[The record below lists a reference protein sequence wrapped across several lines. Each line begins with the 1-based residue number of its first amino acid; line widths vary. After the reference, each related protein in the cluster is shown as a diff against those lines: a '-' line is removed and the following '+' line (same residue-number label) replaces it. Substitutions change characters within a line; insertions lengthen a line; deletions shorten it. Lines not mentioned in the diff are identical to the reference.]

1 MSIRPSHV
9 GTYHRSART
18 SSLLF
23 LPSCLLVPLLSSTC
37 FDYITPDIS
46 QDTLMTPL
54 FLFIIAVALLLVWAV
69 ILYNRFV
76 TLRNQVMNG
85 WKQIDVQLKRRHD
98 LIPNLVNTVKG
109 YMEFE
114 QDTLLKVISARN
126 AAAAAKT
133 VTESAE
139 KETALTSALGK
150 FFALA
155 ENYPNLKANE
165 NVRQLQEEL
174 SSTENKI
181 GFARQ
186 FYNDI
191 ATKFNIA
198 LQVFP
203 GNLIAGMF
211 GFQPADLFEVQDA
224 AERQVPNVDL
234 SLK

>member
-1 MSIRPSHV
+1 MKNEEGGREGAMRRTALTVLLLALAIV
-9 GTYHRSART
+9 GTSGC
-18 SSLLF
+18 S
-23 LPSCLLVPLLSSTC
+23 
-37 FDYITPDIS
+37 
-46 QDTLMTPL
+46 
-54 FLFIIAVALLLVWAV
+54 
-69 ILYNRFV
+69 YNRFV
-76 TLRNQVMNG
+76 SDEEAIKAQWAQVENQLQRRN
-85 WKQIDVQLKRRHD
+85 D

-133 VTESAE
+133 PAEAAE
-139 KETALTSALGK
+139 KEGLLTSALGK

-155 ENYPNLKANE
+155 ESYPNLKANE
-165 NVRQLQEEL
+165 NVRALQEEL
-174 SSTENKI
+174 ASTENKI

-211 GFQPADLFEVQDA
+211 GFQQAELFEIQEA

-234 SLK
+234 SLKK